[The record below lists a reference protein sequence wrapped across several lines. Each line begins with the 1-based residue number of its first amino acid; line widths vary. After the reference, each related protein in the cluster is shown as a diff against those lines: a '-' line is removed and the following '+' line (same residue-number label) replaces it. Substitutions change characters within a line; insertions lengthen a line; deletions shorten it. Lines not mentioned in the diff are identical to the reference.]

1 MIRKNATSQPQANA
15 FPTIWGSGRNNTTLS
30 SIISYSDNAWGS
42 LLQHL
47 QGGVS
52 HPSMS
57 AFSKKGIPC
66 NQSDFQLQIR
76 NVLHCNA
83 TNQLT
88 MKSSPEEPAYFDNSS
103 PRTMAPTNR
112 NDSV

>member
-1 MIRKNATSQPQANA
+1 MISKKAISQPLANA
-15 FPTIWGSGRNNTTLS
+15 FPTIWGSDRNNTTLS
-30 SIISYSDNAWGS
+30 SKIFYSDNAWGP
-42 LLQHL
+42 LLQHR
-47 QGGVS
+47 GGVS

-88 MKSSPEEPAYFDNSS
+88 MKSSPEKPAYFDSNNPSTK
-103 PRTMAPTNR
+103 PPTNR
-112 NDSV
+112 NDSVV